1 MPAEETIRD
10 AFDRHERFDE
20 HADTFVLDSIAFET
34 EITVVAEPPTYT
46 LSVVTPTL
54 ASAVEE
60 PVGPNVSAGWLE
72 TFERRLE
79 DATTVV
85 RDDLTMESLTVE
97 SNDGEATVTMS
108 ITGPSAD
115 RGPAICKALAE
126 YVEGTYIEGVVP
138 GYTYRPPVS
147 ELLSS
152 ATTAGGDEKGGG
164 PLPL

>member
-1 MPAEETIRD
+1 MPAEESIKD
-10 AFDRHERFDE
+10 AFDRHDRFDE
-20 HADTFVLDSIAFET
+20 RADTFVIDSIAFET
-34 EITVVAEPPTYT
+34 EITIDAPTYT

-60 PVGPNVSAGWLE
+60 SVGPNLAAGWLE

-97 SNDGEATVTMS
+97 SNDGEAIVTMS

-115 RGPAICKALAE
+115 RAPNVCKALAE

-147 ELLSS
+147 ELLST